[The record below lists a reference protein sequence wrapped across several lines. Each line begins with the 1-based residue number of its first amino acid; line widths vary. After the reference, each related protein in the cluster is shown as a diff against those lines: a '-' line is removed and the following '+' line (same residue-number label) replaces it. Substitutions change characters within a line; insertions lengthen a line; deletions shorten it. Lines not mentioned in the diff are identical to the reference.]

1 MAGFNPYARRDD
13 GEGFLTRAVKAPYRV
28 GRSAI
33 ASAPTWV
40 PRVAAGQGVRK
51 LQGAYASAYDRMRAA
66 VGVRRQAT
74 AAMRSD
80 AGVRAAKD
88 SLFYARRAAAN
99 RLPGL
104 NRALDAAQ
112 RTVSETGALK
122 RQAFSNLGK
131 TIREGRAAIRDVA
144 ARTGEAIE
152 AGGRKLASAAV
163 RSTGDNAARA
173 TTMQGIRASANRQ
186 VADTVRGVGDAIRS
200 AKTDTRVARGMFNT
214 ALQRRTAAAKAVGE
228 VNAGI
233 RRAESAVGAAKNAAA
248 ATRKAVI
255 EAANSFTG
263 LEKTALGISRGYKGA
278 TGAVRTA
285 ADTAKGVIGRAVSAV
300 NPFASKAEFAA
311 RIAGS
316 STAKTGAGV
325 AKTIGGLA
333 SKGASG
339 GRKAVGFLAKA
350 PVKTIAGTFNTI
362 EKAGKLVAGTGKA
375 ANMLRA
381 ATSASGLAGGFAVG
395 AWTDA
400 GMKAYEFYANG
411 GKLSDLGGSKITTI
425 NGKQVRENNPG
436 LIKDVFL
443 SREYWKEVGKG
454 LQSALTLGLMGNGD
468 DTWLDRKVD
477 FNPDSDLSDELRKR
491 INGEGDG
498 PSDIIVGADG
508 TVHEGIALDMSL
520 KDIHGNAVY
529 SEEELKA
536 RAQALDT
543 ASARSKAAQKFAARA
558 RGDLNVQNFRSM
570 LGDITNQRKTALDSM
585 EANIRNFADFSK
597 TLRKPITE
605 EEYRASATAKA
616 NSDYDRRM
624 AMLLGNKAAQDV
636 MKENRKAAYNK
647 YGVGSGDY
655 DADVA
660 SATGDRLNELKEFN
674 RMWEEQ
680 SDAEKVAWTK
690 EDAEKAMSEVAA
702 AYKPEEVE

>member
-13 GEGFLTRAVKAPYRV
+13 GEGILTRAVKAPYRV
-28 GRSAI
+28 GRSAL
-33 ASAPTWV
+33 ASAPTWA
-40 PRVAAGQGVRK
+40 PRAAAGQGVLK
-51 LQGAYASAYDRMRAA
+51 LQGAYASAYGRMRAA

-74 AAMRSD
+74 ATMRSE
-80 AGVRAAKD
+80 VRAAKD

-112 RTVSETGALK
+112 RTVSDAAALK

-131 TIREGRAAIRDVA
+131 TVREGRAAIRDVA

-152 AGGRKLASAAV
+152 AGGRKLASTAV

-228 VNAGI
+228 VNAGL

-311 RIAGS
+311 RLAGS
-316 STAKTGAGV
+316 KTAKTGAGV
-325 AKTIGGLA
+325 AKVIGRAGR
-333 SKGASG
+333 KVSG
-339 GRKAVGFLAKA
+339 GVGKTVGLIAKA

-362 EKAGKLVAGTGKA
+362 EKAGRLVAGTGKA

-381 ATSASGLAGGFAVG
+381 ATSASGLAGGFAFG

-411 GKLSDLGGSKITTI
+411 GKLSDIGGSKVTTI

-436 LIKDVFL
+436 LGDIFF
-443 SREYWKEVGKG
+443 SREYAKEALKG
-454 LQSALTLGLMGNGD
+454 LQSALTLGLTGNGD
-468 DTWLDRKVD
+468 DTWLDRKFD
-477 FNPDSDLSDELRKR
+477 FNPGSDLSDEVRER
-491 INGEGDG
+491 INGKGKG

-508 TVHEGIALDMSL
+508 TVREGIALDASL

-543 ASARSKAAQKFAARA
+543 ASAKSKAAQRFAAQA

-597 TLRKPITE
+597 TLRKPMTE
-605 EEYRASATAKA
+605 EAYREAATAKA

-636 MKENRKAAYNK
+636 MKENRKAAYAK

-674 RMWEEQ
+674 KMWEEQ

>member
-13 GEGFLTRAVKAPYRV
+13 GEGILTRAVKAPYRV
-28 GRSAI
+28 GRSAL
-33 ASAPTWV
+33 ASAPTWA
-40 PRVAAGQGVRK
+40 PRAAAGQGVRK

-88 SLFYARRAAAN
+88 NLFYARSSASKQ
-99 RLPGL
+99 LPGL

-131 TIREGRAAIRDVA
+131 TVREGRAAIRDVA

-152 AGGRKLASAAV
+152 AGGRKLASTAV
-163 RSTGDNAARA
+163 RSAGDNAARA

-186 VADTVRGVGDAIRS
+186 VADTVRGVGAAIRS

-214 ALQRRTAAAKAVGE
+214 ALQRRTAAAKAVAE

-233 RRAESAVGAAKNAAA
+233 RKAESAVGAAKNAAA

-285 ADTAKGVIGRAVSAV
+285 ADTAKGVLGRVASAV

-311 RIAGS
+311 RMAGS

-325 AKTIGGLA
+325 AKTIGR
-333 SKGASG
+333 GAG
-339 GRKAVGFLAKA
+339 KIGVGVGKTVGFLAKS
-350 PVKTIAGTFNTI
+350 PVKLVAGTFNKI
-362 EKAGKLVAGTGKA
+362 EKAGQLVAGTGKA

-381 ATSASGLAGGFAVG
+381 ATSASGLAGGFAAG
-395 AWTDA
+395 AWIDA
-400 GMKAYEFYANG
+400 GLEAYEFYANG
-411 GKLSDLGGSKITTI
+411 GKLSDVGGSRVTTI

-436 LIKDVFL
+436 WRDVIL
-443 SREYWKEVGKG
+443 SREYLKELGKKT
-454 LQSALTLGLMGNGD
+454 QSAITFALTGNGD
-468 DTWLDRKVD
+468 DTWLDRMVD
-477 FNPDSDLSDELRKR
+477 FDPGSDLSDEVSKR
-491 INGEGDG
+491 LNGKGNG

-508 TVHEGIALDMSL
+508 TVHEGIALDASL

-543 ASARSKAAQKFAARA
+543 ASAQSKAAQKFAAQA

-597 TLRKPITE
+597 TLRRPMTE
-605 EEYRASATAKA
+605 EAYRASATAKA

-636 MKENRKAAYNK
+636 MKENRKAAYAK

-674 RMWEEQ
+674 KMWEEQ

>member
-13 GEGFLTRAVKAPYRV
+13 GEGILTRAVKAPYRV
-28 GRSAI
+28 GRSTL
-33 ASAPTWV
+33 ASAPTWA

-51 LQGAYASAYDRMRAA
+51 LQGAYASAYGRMR
-66 VGVRRQAT
+66 
-74 AAMRSD
+74 S
-80 AGVRAAKD
+80 
-88 SLFYARRAAAN
+88 
-99 RLPGL
+99 
-104 NRALDAAQ
+104 
-112 RTVSETGALK
+112 
-122 RQAFSNLGK
+122 
-131 TIREGRAAIRDVA
+131 
-144 ARTGEAIE
+144 
-152 AGGRKLASAAV
+152 
-163 RSTGDNAARA
+163 
-173 TTMQGIRASANRQ
+173 
-186 VADTVRGVGDAIRS
+186 
-200 AKTDTRVARGMFNT
+200 
-214 ALQRRTAAAKAVGE
+214 
-228 VNAGI
+228 
-233 RRAESAVGAAKNAAA
+233 AKNAAA
-248 ATRKAVI
+248 ATRKAVT

-263 LEKTALGISRGYKGA
+263 LEKTALGISRSYKGA

-311 RIAGS
+311 RMAGS
-316 STAKTGAGV
+316 SAAKTGAGV

-333 SKGASG
+333 SKGAG
-339 GRKAVGFLAKA
+339 GVGKAVRFMAKS

-362 EKAGKLVAGTGKA
+362 EKAGRLVAGTGKA

-381 ATSASGLAGGFAVG
+381 ATSASGLAGGFAFG

-400 GMKAYEFYANG
+400 GLKAYEFYANG
-411 GKLSDLGGSKITTI
+411 GKLSDVGGSKVTTV
-425 NGKQVRENNPG
+425 NGKLVREYNPG
-436 LIKDVFL
+436 WGDVIF
-443 SREYWKEVGKG
+443 SREYAKESLKG
-454 LQSALTLGLMGNGD
+454 LQSALTLGLTGNGD
-468 DTWLDRKVD
+468 DTYLDRAFD
-477 FNPDSDLSDELRKR
+477 QSPEEENERLNAQLDL
-491 INGEGDG
+491 N
-498 PSDIIVGADG
+498 
-508 TVHEGIALDMSL
+508 DML
-520 KDIHGNAVY
+520 MTDIHGNAVY

-543 ASARSKAAQKFAARA
+543 ASAQSKAAQKFAARA

-605 EEYRASATAKA
+605 EAYREAATAKA

-636 MKENRKAAYNK
+636 IKENRRAAYNK

>member
-122 RQAFSNLGK
+122 RQAFSSLGK
-131 TIREGRAAIRDVA
+131 TVREGRAAIRDVA

-152 AGGRKLASAAV
+152 AGGRKLASTAV
-163 RSTGDNAARA
+163 RSTGDNAARV

-311 RIAGS
+311 RLAGS
-316 STAKTGAGV
+316 KTAKTGAGV
-325 AKTIGGLA
+325 AKVIGRA
-333 SKGASG
+333 
-339 GRKAVGFLAKA
+339 GRKVAGGVGKTVGLLAKA

-362 EKAGKLVAGTGKA
+362 EKAGRLVAGTGKA

-381 ATSASGLAGGFAVG
+381 ATSASGLAGGFAFG

-400 GMKAYEFYANG
+400 ALKAYEFYANG
-411 GKLSDLGGSKITTI
+411 GKLSDLGGSRITTI
-425 NGKQVRENNPG
+425 NGKLVRENNPG
-436 LIKDVFL
+436 LGDVFF
-443 SREYWKEVGKG
+443 SREYAKEALKG
-454 LQSALTLGLMGNGD
+454 LQSALTFGLTGNGD
-468 DTWLDRKVD
+468 DTYLDRAFDQSPEEEAERLNAQLNLNDK
-477 FNPDSDLSDELRKR
+477 LM
-491 INGEGDG
+491 
-498 PSDIIVGADG
+498 
-508 TVHEGIALDMSL
+508 T
-520 KDIHGNAVY
+520 DIHGNAVY

-543 ASARSKAAQKFAARA
+543 ASAQSKAAQKFAARA

-597 TLRKPITE
+597 TLRKPMTE
-605 EEYRASATAKA
+605 EAYRASATAKA

-636 MKENRKAAYNK
+636 MKENRRAAYAK

>member
-13 GEGFLTRAVKAPYRV
+13 GEGILTRAVKAPYRV
-28 GRSAI
+28 GRSAL
-33 ASAPTWV
+33 ASAPTWA
-40 PRVAAGQGVRK
+40 PRAAAGQGVRK

-88 SLFYARRAAAN
+88 NLFYARSSASKQ
-99 RLPGL
+99 LPGL

-131 TIREGRAAIRDVA
+131 TVREGRAAIRDVA

-152 AGGRKLASAAV
+152 AGGRKLASTAV
-163 RSTGDNAARA
+163 RSAGDNAARA

-214 ALQRRTAAAKAVGE
+214 ALQRRTAAAKAVAE

-333 SKGASG
+333 SKGAG
-339 GRKAVGFLAKA
+339 GVGKAVGFMAKA

-362 EKAGKLVAGTGKA
+362 EKAGQLVAGTGKA

-411 GKLSDLGGSKITTI
+411 GKLSDVGGSKVTTI

-436 LIKDVFL
+436 WGDVVF
-443 SREYWKEVGKG
+443 SREYAKEALKG
-454 LQSALTLGLMGNGD
+454 LQSALTLGLTGNGE
-468 DTWLDRKVD
+468 DTYLDRAFD
-477 FNPDSDLSDELRKR
+477 QSTEEESKR
-491 INGEGDG
+491 LNAQLNLNDKLM
-498 PSDIIVGADG
+498 
-508 TVHEGIALDMSL
+508 T
-520 KDIHGNAVY
+520 DIHGNAVY

-543 ASARSKAAQKFAARA
+543 ASAQSKAAQKFAAQA

-597 TLRKPITE
+597 TLRRPMTE
-605 EEYRASATAKA
+605 EAYRASATAKA

-636 MKENRKAAYNK
+636 MKENRRAAYAK

-674 RMWEEQ
+674 KMWEEQ

-690 EDAEKAMSEVAA
+690 EDAEKAMSEVAE